1 VSATAPP
8 SEPRLAPTGAPPSAG
23 EVCPLCGAEL
33 APTQEWC
40 LNCGAAARTRLAA
53 APNWKAPIA
62 LVAAVAVLALG
73 AIAAALVKLA
83 GDSGPAPPPLT
94 RTVTGPAAAA
104 PSAAAPPATTAATT
118 TNPAAPTT
126 SAPAPTTSGGA
137 AGTTPGAATAAP
149 RAGAGASTG
158 AQPSTRG
165 SHTTT
170 APHVH
175 IEIPGVTEP
184 GAPPQSTK

>member
-1 VSATAPP
+1 VSTIASP
-8 SEPRLAPTGAPPSAG
+8 SEPRVAPTDAPAG

-53 APNWKAPIA
+53 APNWKGPIA
-62 LVAAVAVLALG
+62 LVVAVAVLALG
-73 AIAAALVKLA
+73 VIAAALVKLA

-94 RTVTGPAAAA
+94 RIVTGPAAAA
-104 PSAAAPPATTAATT
+104 PALAAPPATTATT

-126 SAPAPTTSGGA
+126 SAQAPTTSGGTA
-137 AGTTPGAATAAP
+137 AGTTPGGGTTAP

-158 AQPSTRG
+158 AQPGTRG

-175 IEIPGVTEP
+175 IEIPGATEP